1 MMAES
6 VLCALIWYSLVG
18 WCSADLHRY
27 TGCFSRYSGAKYWI
41 SWAVM
46 FLCWPAALP
55 LYVDSVRQLSK
66 GDVDDD

>member
-6 VLCALIWYSLVG
+6 VVCALFWYSLVG
-18 WCSADLHRY
+18 WCTADLHRY
-27 TGCFSRYSGAKYWI
+27 TGSFSRYSGAKYWI
-41 SWAVM
+41 FWAVM

-55 LYVDSVRQLSK
+55 LYVDSVRQLLK